1 MLMSMRTALFAYGF
15 RPLFLAAGVSA
26 AVFVPWWV
34 ADVVFGLP
42 QPTDWAPGLWHGHE
56 MLFGFI
62 GAAVGGFLL
71 TAVPSWTGARGFA
84 GKPLVLIVALW
95 LLGRVL
101 IAAAAHVPLALAA
114 TVDLAY
120 LPALAVLV
128 APPIIRSRNRNV
140 PVLAVLASLWLCNL
154 VFYRSIARDDPA
166 SARQALIVGID
177 IMLLLVTIIGG
188 RIVPA
193 FTASALKLAGN
204 PRTMKSWPLVTPIT
218 LAFMLG
224 VIVTDVFA
232 PDGRLAGIVALLAGI
247 AQFIRMA
254 QWGGIH
260 TGRLPI
266 VWVLHVGYLW
276 LPIGLVLK
284 GLSLSTGTE
293 VGAFWLHALTAG
305 ALATMIVAVMTRAS
319 LGHTGRVLVAPRLIP
334 SAYALLVIAAAIRV
348 FGPALAASEYPW
360 VIGLAGLSWFAAFG
374 LFLWVYTP
382 ILWCPRLDGR
392 PG

>member
-1 MLMSMRTALFAYGF
+1 MRTALFAYGF

-26 AVFVPWWV
+26 AVLVPWWV
-34 ADVVFGLP
+34 ADVVFGLRP
-42 QPTDWAPGLWHGHE
+42 PTDWAPGLWHGHE

-84 GKPLVLIVALW
+84 GMPLMLIASLW
-95 LLGRVL
+95 LLARVL
-101 IAAAAHVPLALAA
+101 VAAAAHVPFALVAS
-114 TVDLAY
+114 VDLAY
-120 LPALAVLV
+120 LPALTILV
-128 APPIIRSRNRNV
+128 APPIIRSRNRNL
-140 PVLAVLASLWLCNL
+140 PLLAVLASLWVCNL
-154 VFYRSIARDDPA
+154 VFYRSIAHDDPG

-193 FTASALKLAGN
+193 FTASALKQAGN
-204 PRTMKSWPLVTPIT
+204 PRSMKNWPLVTP
-218 LAFMLG
+218 LAVASMLG
-224 VIVTDVFA
+224 VIFTDLFS
-232 PDGRLAGIVALLAGI
+232 PDGAIAGAVALLAGM
-247 AQFIRMA
+247 AQFLRMA

-260 TGRLPI
+260 TRRLPMI
-266 VWVLHVGYLW
+266 WVLHVGYLW
-276 LPIGLVLK
+276 LPIGLLLK
-284 GLSLSTGTE
+284 GLLLSTGLL

-319 LGHTGRVLVAPRLIP
+319 LGHTGRALRAPRLIP
-334 SAYALLVIAAAIRV
+334 TAYGLLVLAAVIRV
-348 FGPALAASEYPW
+348 FGPALAASEYFW
-360 VIGLAGLSWFAAFG
+360 TIGLAALSWLAAFG

>member
-1 MLMSMRTALFAYGF
+1 MPLRTALFAYGF
-15 RPLFLAAGVSA
+15 RPLFMAAGISA
-26 AVFVPWWV
+26 AVLVPWWV
-34 ADVVFGLP
+34 AVVVFGFP

-84 GKPLVLIVALW
+84 GKPLKLIVALW
-95 LLGRVL
+95 LLARVL

-120 LPALAVLV
+120 LPALAILV
-128 APPIIRSRNRNV
+128 APPIIRSRNRNL
-140 PVLAVLASLWLCNL
+140 PLLAVLASLWVCNL
-154 VFYRSIARDDPA
+154 VFYRSIAHDDA
-166 SARQALIVGID
+166 GSARQAMIVGID

-204 PRTMKSWPLVTPIT
+204 PKAMRNWPLVTPLT
-218 LAFMLG
+218 VASMLG
-224 VIVTDVFA
+224 VILTDILV
-232 PDGRLAGIVALLAGI
+232 PDGRLAGSIALLAGI

-260 TGRLPI
+260 TRRLPI
-266 VWVLHVGYLW
+266 IWVLHVGYLW
-276 LPIGLVLK
+276 LPVGLMLK
-284 GLSLSTGTE
+284 GLSLSTGTA

-305 ALATMIVAVMTRAS
+305 ALATMIMAGMTRAS
-319 LGHTGRVLVAPRLIP
+319 LGHTGRVLIAPRLIP
-334 SAYALLVIAAAIRV
+334 SAYGLLVVAAAVRV
-348 FGPALAASEYPW
+348 FGPAVAASEYLW
-360 VIGLAGLSWFAAFG
+360 TIGLAGLSWLAAFV

-382 ILWCPRLDGR
+382 VLCCPRLDGR

>member
-1 MLMSMRTALFAYGF
+1 MRTALFAYGF

-26 AVFVPWWV
+26 AVLVPWWV
-34 ADVVFGLP
+34 ADVVFGLRP
-42 QPTDWAPGLWHGHE
+42 PTDWAPGLWHGHE

-84 GKPLVLIVALW
+84 GMPLMLIASLW
-95 LLGRVL
+95 LLARVL
-101 IAAAAHVPLALAA
+101 VAAAAHVPFALVAS
-114 TVDLAY
+114 VDLAY
-120 LPALAVLV
+120 LPALTILV
-128 APPIIRSRNRNV
+128 APPIIRSRNRNL
-140 PVLAVLASLWLCNL
+140 PLLAVLASLWVCNL
-154 VFYRSIARDDPA
+154 VFYRSIAHDDPG

-193 FTASALKLAGN
+193 FTASALKQAGN
-204 PRTMKSWPLVTPIT
+204 PRSMKSWPLVTP
-218 LAFMLG
+218 LAVASMLG
-224 VIVTDVFA
+224 VIFTDLFS
-232 PDGRLAGIVALLAGI
+232 PDGAIAGAVALLAGM
-247 AQFIRMA
+247 AQFLRMA

-260 TGRLPI
+260 TRRLPMI
-266 VWVLHVGYLW
+266 WVLHVGYLW
-276 LPIGLVLK
+276 LPIGLLLK
-284 GLSLSTGTE
+284 GLLLSTGLL

-319 LGHTGRVLVAPRLIP
+319 LGHTGRALRAPRLIP
-334 SAYALLVIAAAIRV
+334 TAYGLLVLAAVIRV
-348 FGPALAASEYPW
+348 FGPALAASEYLW
-360 VIGLAGLSWFAAFG
+360 TIGLAALSWLAAFG